1 LKMQRGGQ
9 VMWRVDL
16 YLEFAMGLDQLGNR
30 RDANEL
36 SVVDDRDARADLLDL
51 AQHMAGDENGLARR
65 SEVPK
70 QIAHLDD
77 SSWVEPV
84 RGFVEDQKIG
94 IVEQCDGKAQPLL
107 HAQRVSPHTVA
118 IAAFQRNDL
127 EHLVDALVRNAPQ
140 HVSDDLEVEP
150 VDRQTFAVGLGQRL
164 SAKYRLRGAHCESS
178 TARAGFV
185 TVGLV

>member
-1 LKMQRGGQ
+1 MVPVAAPVALPALTHWK
-9 VMWRVDL
+9 VHT
-16 YLEFAMGLDQLGNR
+16 ESP
-30 RDANEL
+30 E
-36 SVVDDRDARADLLDL
+36 ARP
-51 AQHMAGDENGLARR
+51 GF
-65 SEVPK
+65 
-70 QIAHLDD
+70 DD

-140 HVSDDLEVEP
+140 HVSDDPEV
-150 VDRQTFAVGLGQRL
+150 VAARQVAIEGRRL
-164 SAKYRLRGAHCESS
+164 DKSADPRQDP
-178 TARAGFV
+178 
-185 TVGLV
+185 